1 MKQFVGTPVAMGLV
15 ILALGCERSSSVSTA
30 KFVDDDDTSSRVRSA
45 LKADT
50 AYKFPDVKVTTFQGT
65 VQLSGFVDNGSQ
77 KDRAAEI
84 AKNTTGVKEVKNSIS
99 LK

>member
-1 MKQFVGTPVAMGLV
+1 
-15 ILALGCERSSSVSTA
+15 
-30 KFVDDDDTSSRVRSA
+30 
-45 LKADT
+45 
-50 AYKFPDVKVTTFQGT
+50 

-84 AKNTTGVKEVKNSIS
+84 AKNTTGVKEVKNNIS